1 MFRKISALLTATAIT
16 ATLSA
21 CSGKT
26 LSDKN
31 KPNGKINVVCTIYP
45 QYDWVKQIAGDAA
58 DNMNITLLLDNGTD
72 LHRYQPSADDI
83 VTISQSDLFIYTGGT
98 SDTWVKDV
106 VKNSASKKLKTVDML
121 RVIGDKAKEEELIDG
136 MEPEKEDKD
145 ESASS
150 GPEYDEHVWLSLRNA
165 KEICTQITESLTEI
179 DSKDAETFKSNS
191 EKYIAEL
198 DELDKQYSDTVKS
211 AKRDTLLFADRF
223 PFRYLAEDYKLTYYA
238 AFPGC
243 SAETEASFKTIVF
256 LAGKIDELKLPSVL
270 TVDGSNGSIAKSVIS
285 NTKDKN
291 QKVLKLNSIQSINKD
306 DISGGVTY
314 LSIMRDNLKVLK
326 EALN

>member
-72 LHRYQPSADDI
+72 LHSYQPSADDI

-121 RVIGDKAKEEELIDG
+121 GVIGDKAKEEELIDG
-136 MEPEKEDKD
+136 MEPEKEDKY

-165 KEICTQITESLTEI
+165 KEICTQITASLTEI